1 MSQCICSLLT
11 LFLYLTCSV
20 LLTSRTPFLS
30 LYLRHTLWTVLRRM
44 NNILEISLKLKP
56 FFTSS
61 MHPNFPNLISI
72 IFFFSPYL
80 SSLNDESSFLC
91 FLFYSLIFI
100 SILFVNLMSYS
111 EEISLS
117 TCWKKFLSFCNLS
130 NFSNNTW
137 CSRFTDLVNIQYSII
152 MCKSYI
158 TMITNYLIFFIII
171 RLLNILSR
179 KFWFN

>member
-1 MSQCICSLLT
+1 
-11 LFLYLTCSV
+11 
-20 LLTSRTPFLS
+20 
-30 LYLRHTLWTVLRRM
+30 M

-61 MHPNFPNLISI
+61 IHPNIPNLILI

-91 FLFYSLIFI
+91 FLFYNLIFI

-111 EEISLS
+111 EEFSLS

-130 NFSNNTW
+130 NFSSNTW
-137 CSRFTDLVNIQYSII
+137 CSRFTDLVNIQYNSII
-152 MCKSYI
+152 MCAIINSGFAKSYI

-171 RLLNILSR
+171 RLSNILSR
-179 KFWFN
+179 KFWFK